1 MGQMDELF
9 ENLKKFIEPLKTSAS
24 MFDQISDAVTSTNNA
39 FGESRTRV
47 TEFSTSVADSVREV
61 TRLGGSAQAAGNVI
75 AEIAE
80 GSRRNMIATTETI
93 TELYATSQFLGKS
106 VSQLTDAFSKAGM
119 EASLIAER
127 TVDSISYIQSLGL
140 NAKEIMEDVVDN
152 MDMMNQFNFQDG
164 VMGLTKMAAQASM
177 LRFDMNKTAE
187 FADSVMDPEGAIKM
201 ASTFQRLGAT
211 MGTLVDPFALM
222 DASINDPGKLQ
233 DSIINM
239 AKSYAQFNEETQR
252 FEINPY
258 GLRMLK
264 EIGQETG
271 LGAENLKKAAIAAL
285 DLDTRLADINFS
297 IDASDEDKTLVAN
310 LAKRDEG
317 GEYIVKVSDEE
328 GYKKLSE
335 LSQGQFEKIVKQQED
350 APKTMEEIASR
361 QLSLS
366 ELIQNNTKATADGL
380 AAALVGQT
388 AVFRN
393 FEGVRRV
400 GEDVAG
406 AGFSAMGS
414 SQDIRKMFEGVGDDI
429 RSLVYNAAQNRDS
442 KSIDEALKA
451 IESAYEGTKDKS
463 AEMMKTFLANL
474 GDNKPKSE
482 VETMY
487 NKTVKMI
494 QDNFGM
500 SEKNVS
506 IQQNVSMNGT
516 VKFQVETSPGI
527 TRKELEDIMNSTEF
541 KNKIYQ
547 QVIESGNR
555 AIVKNQ

>member
-9 ENLKKFIEPLKTSAS
+9 ESLEKFLKPLETSKD
-24 MFDQISDAVTSTNNA
+24 MFKAIDIAVRDVNNS

-47 TEFSTSVADSVREV
+47 TEFSTSIADSVREV
-61 TRLGGSAQAAGNVI
+61 TRLGGSASSAGATIAA
-75 AEIAE
+75 IAE

-93 TELYATSQFLGKS
+93 TELYATSEYLGKS
-106 VSQLTDAFSKAGM
+106 VSQITDAFGKAGM

-127 TVDSISYIQSLGL
+127 TVDSISYVQSLGL
-140 NAKEIMEDVVDN
+140 NAKEIMGDVVEN

-239 AKSYAQFNEETQR
+239 AKTYAQFNEETQR

-271 LGAENLKKAAIAAL
+271 LGAENLKKAALAAL

-335 LSQGQFEKIVKQQED
+335 LSQGQFEQLVKQQED
-350 APKTMEEIASR
+350 TPKTMEEIASR
-361 QLSLS
+361 QLSVS
-366 ELIQNNTKATADGL
+366 EFIKNNTKAMADGL

-388 AVFRN
+388 SIYRN
-393 FEGVRRV
+393 VEGVRRV
-400 GEDVAG
+400 GEDVYG

-442 KSIDEALKA
+442 KSINEALNA
-451 IESAYEGTKDKS
+451 IEKAYEGTKDKS
-463 AEMMKTFLANL
+463 SEMMKTFLANL

-482 VETMY
+482 FESGY
-487 NKTVKMI
+487 NKVADAIKE
-494 QDNFGM
+494 FAGV
-500 SEKNVS
+500 SEKNVN
-506 IQQNVSMNGT
+506 IEQNVSMNGT
-516 VKFQVETSPGI
+516 VKFQVDTPSGI
-527 TRKELEDIMNSTEF
+527 SRKELEDIMNSTEF

-547 QVIESGNR
+547 QIIESGNR
-555 AIVKNQ
+555 AIVKEK

>member
-9 ENLKKFIEPLKTSAS
+9 ESLEKFLKPLETSKD
-24 MFDQISDAVTSTNNA
+24 MFKAIDIAVTDVNNS

-47 TEFSTSVADSVREV
+47 TEFSTSIADSVREV
-61 TRLGGSAQAAGNVI
+61 TRLGGSATDAGNVI
-75 AEIAE
+75 AQIAE

-93 TELYATSQFLGKS
+93 TELYAANKYLGIS
-106 VSQLTDAFSKAGM
+106 VQQLTESFSKAGM

-239 AKSYAQFNEETQR
+239 AKTYAQFNEETQR

-335 LSQGQFEKIVKQQED
+335 LSQGQFEQLVKQQED
-350 APKTMEEIASR
+350 TPKTMEEIASR
-361 QLSLS
+361 QLSVS
-366 ELIQNNTKATADGL
+366 EFIKNNTKAMADGL

-388 AVFRN
+388 SIYRN
-393 FEGVRRV
+393 VEGVRRV
-400 GEDVAG
+400 GEDVYG

-442 KSIDEALKA
+442 KSIDEALNA
-451 IESAYEGTKDKS
+451 IEKAYEGTKDKS
-463 AEMMKTFLANL
+463 SEMMKTFLANL

-482 VETMY
+482 FESGY
-487 NKTVKMI
+487 NKVANAIKE
-494 QDNFGM
+494 FAGV
-500 SEKNVS
+500 SEKNVN
-506 IQQNVSMNGT
+506 IEQNVSMNGT
-516 VKFQVETSPGI
+516 VKFQVDTPSGI
-527 TRKELEDIMNSTEF
+527 SRKELEDIMNSTEF

-547 QVIESGNR
+547 QIIESGNR
-555 AIVKNQ
+555 AIVKEK

>member
-1 MGQMDELF
+1 
-9 ENLKKFIEPLKTSAS
+9 
-24 MFDQISDAVTSTNNA
+24 
-39 FGESRTRV
+39 
-47 TEFSTSVADSVREV
+47 
-61 TRLGGSAQAAGNVI
+61 
-75 AEIAE
+75 
-80 GSRRNMIATTETI
+80 
-93 TELYATSQFLGKS
+93 
-106 VSQLTDAFSKAGM
+106 
-119 EASLIAER
+119 
-127 TVDSISYIQSLGL
+127 
-140 NAKEIMEDVVDN
+140 
-152 MDMMNQFNFQDG
+152 
-164 VMGLTKMAAQASM
+164 
-177 LRFDMNKTAE
+177 
-187 FADSVMDPEGAIKM
+187 
-201 ASTFQRLGAT
+201 
-211 MGTLVDPFALM
+211 M

-239 AKSYAQFNEETQR
+239 AKTYAQFNEETQR

-271 LGAENLKKAAIAAL
+271 LGADNLKKAALAAL

-335 LSQGQFEKIVKQQED
+335 LSQGQFEKLVKQQED
-350 APKTMEEIASR
+350 TPKTMEEIALK
-361 QLSLS
+361 QLDLDT
-366 ELIQNNTKATADGL
+366 LINQNVKAMADGL

-388 AVFRN
+388 SVFRTA
-393 FEGVRRV
+393 EGVRNV
-400 GEDVAG
+400 AEDVQG
-406 AGFSAMGS
+406 AAFSAMGS

-429 RSLVYNAAQNRDS
+429 RTLVYEAAQNRDA
-442 KSIDEALKA
+442 KSIDSALSA

-482 VETMY
+482 IESGY
-487 NKTVKMI
+487 NKIVNSMKEFAGVK
-494 QDNFGM
+494 D
-500 SEKNVS
+500 KN
-506 IQQNVSMNGT
+506 INIEQNVSMNGT
-516 VKFQVETSPGI
+516 VKFQVETSPGM
-527 TRKELEDIMNSTEF
+527 TRKEFEDILNSTEF

-555 AIVKNQ
+555 AIVKEK

>member
-9 ENLKKFIEPLKTSAS
+9 ENLEKFLKPLKTSAS
-24 MFDQISDAVTSTNNA
+24 IFDQISGAVTATNNA

-47 TEFSTSVADSVREV
+47 TEFSTSIADSVMEI
-61 TRLGGSAQAAGNVI
+61 TRLGGSASDAGIVI
-75 AEIAE
+75 AQIAE
-80 GSRRNMIATTETI
+80 GSRRNMVATTETI
-93 TELYATSQFLGKS
+93 TELYAANKYLGIS
-106 VSQLTDAFSKAGM
+106 VQQLTESFSKAGM

-239 AKSYAQFNEETQR
+239 AKTYAQFNEETQR

-335 LSQGQFEKIVKQQED
+335 LSQGQFEKLVKQQED
-350 APKTMEEIASR
+350 TPKTMEEIASR
-361 QLSLS
+361 QLSFS
-366 ELIQNNTKATADGL
+366 ELIENNTKATADGL

-400 GEDVAG
+400 GEDVYD

-429 RSLVYNAAQNRDS
+429 RSLVYEAAQNRDA
-442 KSIDEALKA
+442 KSIDSALSA
-451 IESAYEGTKDKS
+451 IEKAYEGTKDKS

-482 VETMY
+482 IETMY
-487 NKTVKMI
+487 NKTVNMMK
-494 QDNFGM
+494 DAVGLN
-500 SEKNVS
+500 EKN
-506 IQQNVSMNGT
+506 INIEQNVSMNGT
-516 VKFQVETSPGI
+516 VKFQVDTPSGI
-527 TRKELEDIMNSTEF
+527 SRKELEDIMNSTEF

-547 QVIESGNR
+547 QIIESGNR
-555 AIVKNQ
+555 AIVKEK

>member
-9 ENLKKFIEPLKTSAS
+9 ENLEKFLKPLKTSAS
-24 MFDQISDAVTSTNNA
+24 IFDQISGAVTETNKA

-47 TEFSTSVADSVREV
+47 TEFSTSIADSVMEI
-61 TRLGGSAQAAGNVI
+61 TRLGGTAADAGNVI
-75 AEIAE
+75 AQVAE

-93 TELYATSQFLGKS
+93 TELYATSEFLGKT

-127 TVDSISYIQSLGL
+127 TVDSVSYVQSLGL
-140 NAKEIMEDVVDN
+140 NAKEIMGDVVDN
-152 MDMMNQFNFQDG
+152 MDMMNQFNFQNG

-239 AKSYAQFNEETQR
+239 AKTYAQFNEETQR

-335 LSQGQFEKIVKQQED
+335 LSQGQFEKLVKQQED
-350 APKTMEEIASR
+350 TPKTMEEIASR
-361 QLSLS
+361 QLSFS
-366 ELIQNNTKATADGL
+366 ELIENNTKATADGL

-400 GEDVAG
+400 GEDVYD

-429 RSLVYNAAQNRDS
+429 RSLVYEAAQNRDA
-442 KSIDEALKA
+442 KSIDSALSA
-451 IESAYEGTKDKS
+451 IEKAYEGTKDKS
-463 AEMMKTFLANL
+463 AEMMRTFLANL

-482 VETMY
+482 IETMY
-487 NKTVKMI
+487 NKTVNMI
-494 QDNFGM
+494 KDTVGIK
-500 SEKNVS
+500 EKN
-506 IQQNVSMNGT
+506 INIEQNVSMNGT
-516 VKFQVETSPGI
+516 VKFQVDTPSGI
-527 TRKELEDIMNSTEF
+527 SRKELEDIMNSTEF

-547 QVIESGNR
+547 QIIESGNR
-555 AIVKNQ
+555 AIVKEK

>member
-9 ENLKKFIEPLKTSAS
+9 ENLEKFFKPLKTSADI
-24 MFDQISDAVTSTNNA
+24 FNQIGDAVTTTNNA

-61 TRLGGSAQAAGNVI
+61 TRLGGTAADAGRVI
-75 AEIAE
+75 AQVAE

-93 TELYATSQFLGKS
+93 TELYAAGKYLDTE
-106 VSQLTDAFSKAGM
+106 VQNLTESFGKAGM

-140 NAKEIMEDVVDN
+140 NAREIMKDVVEN
-152 MDMMNQFNFQDG
+152 MDMMNRFNFQDG

-177 LRFDMNKTAE
+177 LRYDMNKTAE

-201 ASTFQRLGAT
+201 ASTFQRLGVT

-239 AKSYAQFNEETQR
+239 AKTYAQFNEETQR

-285 DLDTRLADINFS
+285 DLDTRLADISFS

-335 LSQGQFEKIVKQQED
+335 LSQGQFEKLVKQQED
-350 APKTMEEIASR
+350 TPKTMEEIALK
-361 QLSLS
+361 QLSFD
-366 ELIQNNTKATADGL
+366 ELQTNYLKSMADGL
-380 AAALVGQT
+380 AASLVGQT
-388 AVFRN
+388 SVFRN
-393 FEGVRRV
+393 LEGFRRV
-400 GEDVAG
+400 GEDVQG
-406 AGFSAMGS
+406 ASFSAMGS

-429 RSLVYNAAQNRDS
+429 RSLVYNAAQKKDA
-442 KSIDEALKA
+442 KSIDEALSA

-482 VETMY
+482 IEGMY
-487 NKTVKMI
+487 NKTIKMI
-494 QDNFGM
+494 QDSVGLK
-500 SEKNVS
+500 EKNVK
-506 IQQNVSMNGT
+506 IQQDVSMNGT
-516 VKFQVETSPGI
+516 VKFQVETSPGM
-527 TRKELEDIMNSTEF
+527 TRKEFEDILNSTEF

>member
-1 MGQMDELF
+1 
-9 ENLKKFIEPLKTSAS
+9 
-24 MFDQISDAVTSTNNA
+24 
-39 FGESRTRV
+39 
-47 TEFSTSVADSVREV
+47 
-61 TRLGGSAQAAGNVI
+61 
-75 AEIAE
+75 
-80 GSRRNMIATTETI
+80 
-93 TELYATSQFLGKS
+93 
-106 VSQLTDAFSKAGM
+106 
-119 EASLIAER
+119 
-127 TVDSISYIQSLGL
+127 
-140 NAKEIMEDVVDN
+140 
-152 MDMMNQFNFQDG
+152 
-164 VMGLTKMAAQASM
+164 MGLTKMAAQASM
-177 LRFDMNKTAE
+177 LRYDMNKTAE

-201 ASTFQRLGAT
+201 ASTFQRLGVT

-239 AKSYAQFNEETQR
+239 AKTYAQFNEETQR

-271 LGAENLKKAAIAAL
+271 LGADNLKKAALAAL

-335 LSQGQFEKIVKQQED
+335 LSQGQFEKLVKQQED
-350 APKTMEEIASR
+350 TPKTMEEIGLK
-361 QLSLS
+361 QLSLG
-366 ELIQNNTKATADGL
+366 ELNNNYTKAMADGL

-388 AVFRN
+388 SVFRN
-393 FEGVRRV
+393 LEGFRRI
-400 GEDVAG
+400 GEDVQG
-406 AGFSAMGS
+406 ASFSAMGS

-429 RSLVYNAAQNRDS
+429 RSLVYNAAQNKDA
-442 KSIDEALKA
+442 KSIDEALSA

-482 VETMY
+482 LEGMY
-487 NKTVKMI
+487 NKTIKMI
-494 QDNFGM
+494 QDSVGLN
-500 SEKNVS
+500 EKNVK
-506 IQQNVSMNGT
+506 IQQDVSMNGT
-516 VKFQVETSPGI
+516 VKFQVETSPGM
-527 TRKELEDIMNSTEF
+527 TRKEFEDILNSTEF

>member
-1 MGQMDELF
+1 MDELF
-9 ENLKKFIEPLKTSAS
+9 ENLEKFLKPLKTSVG
-24 MFDQISDAVTSTNNA
+24 MFNAIDTAVRDTNNA
-39 FGESRTRV
+39 LGESRTRV
-47 TEFSTSVADSVREV
+47 TEFSTSIADSVREV
-61 TRLGGSAQAAGNVI
+61 TRLGGTAADAGNVI
-75 AEIAE
+75 AQVAE
-80 GSRRNMIATTETI
+80 GSKRNMIATTETI
-93 TELYATSQFLGKS
+93 TELYAASKYLGIE
-106 VSQLTDAFSKAGM
+106 VQNLTESFGKAGM

-152 MDMMNQFNFQDG
+152 MDMMNRFNFQDG

-239 AKSYAQFNEETQR
+239 AKTYAQFNEETQR

-271 LGAENLKKAAIAAL
+271 LGADNLKKAALAAL

-335 LSQGQFEKIVKQQED
+335 LSQGQFEKLVKQQED
-350 APKTMEEIASR
+350 TPKTMEEIALK
-361 QLSLS
+361 QLDLDT
-366 ELIQNNTKATADGL
+366 LINQNVKAMADGL

-388 AVFRN
+388 SVFRTA
-393 FEGVRRV
+393 EGVRNV
-400 GEDVAG
+400 AEDVQG
-406 AGFSAMGS
+406 AAFSAMGS

-429 RSLVYNAAQNRDS
+429 RTLVYEAAQNRDA
-442 KSIDEALKA
+442 KSIDSALSA

-482 VETMY
+482 IESGY
-487 NKTVKMI
+487 NKIVNSMKEFAGVK
-494 QDNFGM
+494 D
-500 SEKNVS
+500 KN
-506 IQQNVSMNGT
+506 INIEQNVSMNGT
-516 VKFQVETSPGI
+516 VKFQVETSPGM
-527 TRKELEDIMNSTEF
+527 TRKEFEDILNSTEF

-555 AIVKNQ
+555 AIVKEK

>member
-9 ENLKKFIEPLKTSAS
+9 DNLKKFIEPLKTSAS
-24 MFDQISDAVTSTNNA
+24 IFDQISDAVTATNNA

-47 TEFSTSVADSVREV
+47 TEFSTSIADSVREV
-61 TRLGGSAQAAGNVI
+61 TRLGGSAQDVGNVI
-75 AEIAE
+75 ADIAE

-93 TELYATSQFLGKS
+93 TELYAANQFLGKS

-119 EASLIAER
+119 EASLIGER

-140 NAKEIMEDVVDN
+140 NAKEIMGDVVDN

-335 LSQGQFEKIVKQQED
+335 LSQGQFEKLVKQQED
-350 APKTMEEIASR
+350 TPKTMEEIASR

-429 RSLVYNAAQNRDS
+429 RSLVYNAAQNRDA
-442 KSIDEALKA
+442 KSIDDALKA
-451 IESAYEGTKDKS
+451 IESAYDGTKDKS

-487 NKTVKMI
+487 NKTIKMI
-494 QDNFGM
+494 QDSVGM
-500 SEKNVS
+500 KEKNVS
-506 IQQNVSMNGT
+506 IEQNVSMNGT

>member
-1 MGQMDELF
+1 
-9 ENLKKFIEPLKTSAS
+9 
-24 MFDQISDAVTSTNNA
+24 
-39 FGESRTRV
+39 
-47 TEFSTSVADSVREV
+47 
-61 TRLGGSAQAAGNVI
+61 
-75 AEIAE
+75 
-80 GSRRNMIATTETI
+80 
-93 TELYATSQFLGKS
+93 
-106 VSQLTDAFSKAGM
+106 
-119 EASLIAER
+119 
-127 TVDSISYIQSLGL
+127 
-140 NAKEIMEDVVDN
+140 
-152 MDMMNQFNFQDG
+152 
-164 VMGLTKMAAQASM
+164 
-177 LRFDMNKTAE
+177 
-187 FADSVMDPEGAIKM
+187 
-201 ASTFQRLGAT
+201 
-211 MGTLVDPFALM
+211 
-222 DASINDPGKLQ
+222 
-233 DSIINM
+233 
-239 AKSYAQFNEETQR
+239 
-252 FEINPY
+252 
-258 GLRMLK
+258 MLK

>member
-9 ENLKKFIEPLKTSAS
+9 ESLEKFLKPLETSKD
-24 MFDQISDAVTSTNNA
+24 MFKAIDIAVRDVNNS

-47 TEFSTSVADSVREV
+47 TEFSTSIADSVREV
-61 TRLGGSAQAAGNVI
+61 TRLGGSASSAGATIAA
-75 AEIAE
+75 IAE

-93 TELYATSQFLGKS
+93 TELYAAGEYLGKS
-106 VSQLTDAFSKAGM
+106 VSQITDAFGKAGM

-127 TVDSISYIQSLGL
+127 TVDSISYVQSLGL
-140 NAKEIMEDVVDN
+140 NAKEIMGDVVEN

-201 ASTFQRLGAT
+201 ASTFQRLGVT

-222 DASINDPGKLQ
+222 DAFINDAGKLQ

-239 AKSYAQFNEETQR
+239 AKTYAQFNEETQR

-271 LGAENLKKAAIAAL
+271 LGAENLKKAALAAL

-335 LSQGQFEKIVKQQED
+335 LSQGQFEQLVKQQED
-350 APKTMEEIASR
+350 TPKTMEEIASR
-361 QLSLS
+361 QLSVS
-366 ELIQNNTKATADGL
+366 EFIKNNTKAMADGL

-388 AVFRN
+388 SIYRN
-393 FEGVRRV
+393 VEGVRRV
-400 GEDVAG
+400 GEDVYG

-442 KSIDEALKA
+442 KSIDEALNA
-451 IESAYEGTKDKS
+451 IEKAYEGTKDKS
-463 AEMMKTFLANL
+463 SEMMKTFLANL

-482 VETMY
+482 FESGY
-487 NKTVKMI
+487 NKVADAIKE
-494 QDNFGM
+494 FAGV
-500 SEKNVS
+500 SEKNVN
-506 IQQNVSMNGT
+506 IEQNVSMNGT
-516 VKFQVETSPGI
+516 VKFQVDTPSGI
-527 TRKELEDIMNSTEF
+527 SRKELEDIMNSTEF

-547 QVIESGNR
+547 QIIESGNR
-555 AIVKNQ
+555 AIVKEK

>member
-9 ENLKKFIEPLKTSAS
+9 ESLEKFLKPLETSKD
-24 MFDQISDAVTSTNNA
+24 MFKAIDIAVRDVNNS

-47 TEFSTSVADSVREV
+47 TEFSTSIADSVREV
-61 TRLGGSAQAAGNVI
+61 TRLGGSASSAGATIAA
-75 AEIAE
+75 IAE

-93 TELYATSQFLGKS
+93 TELYATSEYLGKS
-106 VSQLTDAFSKAGM
+106 VSQITDAFGKAGM

-127 TVDSISYIQSLGL
+127 TVDSISYVQSLGL
-140 NAKEIMEDVVDN
+140 NAKEIMGDVVEN

-239 AKSYAQFNEETQR
+239 AKTYAQFNEETQR

-271 LGAENLKKAAIAAL
+271 LGAENLKKAALAAL

-335 LSQGQFEKIVKQQED
+335 LSQGQFEQLVKQQED
-350 APKTMEEIASR
+350 TPKTMEEIASR
-361 QLSLS
+361 QLSVS
-366 ELIQNNTKATADGL
+366 QFIENNTKAMADGL

-388 AVFRN
+388 SIYRN
-393 FEGVRRV
+393 VEGVRRV
-400 GEDVAG
+400 GEDVYG

-442 KSIDEALKA
+442 KSINEALNA
-451 IESAYEGTKDKS
+451 IEKAYEGTKDKS
-463 AEMMKTFLANL
+463 SEMMKTFLANL

-482 VETMY
+482 FESGY
-487 NKTVKMI
+487 NKVADAIKE
-494 QDNFGM
+494 FAGV
-500 SEKNVS
+500 SEKNVN
-506 IQQNVSMNGT
+506 IEQNVSMNGT
-516 VKFQVETSPGI
+516 VKFQVDTPSGI
-527 TRKELEDIMNSTEF
+527 SRKELEDIMNSTEF

-547 QVIESGNR
+547 QIIESGNR
-555 AIVKNQ
+555 AIVKEK

>member
-9 ENLKKFIEPLKTSAS
+9 ESLEKFLKPLETSKD
-24 MFDQISDAVTSTNNA
+24 MFKAIDIAVRDVNNS

-47 TEFSTSVADSVREV
+47 TEFSTSIADSVREV
-61 TRLGGSAQAAGNVI
+61 TRLGGSASSAGATIAA
-75 AEIAE
+75 IAE

-93 TELYATSQFLGKS
+93 TELYAAGEYLGKS
-106 VSQLTDAFSKAGM
+106 VSQITDAFGKAGM

-127 TVDSISYIQSLGL
+127 TVDSISYVQSLGL
-140 NAKEIMEDVVDN
+140 NAKEIMGDVVEN

-201 ASTFQRLGAT
+201 ASTFQRLGVT

-239 AKSYAQFNEETQR
+239 AKTYAQFNEETQR

-271 LGAENLKKAAIAAL
+271 LGAENLKKAALAAL

-335 LSQGQFEKIVKQQED
+335 LSQGQFEQLVKQQED
-350 APKTMEEIASR
+350 TPKTMEEIASR
-361 QLSLS
+361 QLSVS
-366 ELIQNNTKATADGL
+366 EFIKNNTKAMADGL

-388 AVFRN
+388 SIYRN
-393 FEGVRRV
+393 VEGVRRV
-400 GEDVAG
+400 GEDVYG

-442 KSIDEALKA
+442 KSIDEALNA
-451 IESAYEGTKDKS
+451 IEKAYEGTKDKS
-463 AEMMKTFLANL
+463 SEMMKTFLANL

-482 VETMY
+482 FESGY
-487 NKTVKMI
+487 NKVADAIKE
-494 QDNFGM
+494 FAGV
-500 SEKNVS
+500 SEKNVN
-506 IQQNVSMNGT
+506 IEQNVSMNGT
-516 VKFQVETSPGI
+516 VKFQVDTPSGI
-527 TRKELEDIMNSTEF
+527 SRKELEDIMNSTEF

-547 QVIESGNR
+547 QIIESGNR
-555 AIVKNQ
+555 AIVKEK

>member
-9 ENLKKFIEPLKTSAS
+9 ESLEKFLKPLETSKD
-24 MFDQISDAVTSTNNA
+24 MFKAIDIAVRDVNNS

-47 TEFSTSVADSVREV
+47 TEFSTSIADSVREV
-61 TRLGGSAQAAGNVI
+61 TRLGGSASSAGATIAA
-75 AEIAE
+75 IAE

-93 TELYATSQFLGKS
+93 TELYATSEYLGKS
-106 VSQLTDAFSKAGM
+106 VSQITDAFGKAGM

-127 TVDSISYIQSLGL
+127 TVDSISYVQSLGL
-140 NAKEIMEDVVDN
+140 NAKEIMGDVVEN

-239 AKSYAQFNEETQR
+239 AKTYAQFNEETQR

-271 LGAENLKKAAIAAL
+271 LGAENLKKAALAAL

-335 LSQGQFEKIVKQQED
+335 LSQGQFEQLVKQQED
-350 APKTMEEIASR
+350 TPKTMEEIASR
-361 QLSLS
+361 QLSVS
-366 ELIQNNTKATADGL
+366 EFIENNTKAMADGL

-388 AVFRN
+388 SIYRN
-393 FEGVRRV
+393 VEGVRRV
-400 GEDVAG
+400 GEDVYG

-442 KSIDEALKA
+442 KSINEALNA
-451 IESAYEGTKDKS
+451 IEKAYEGTKDKS
-463 AEMMKTFLANL
+463 SEMMKTFLANL

-482 VETMY
+482 FESGY
-487 NKTVKMI
+487 NKVADAIKE
-494 QDNFGM
+494 FAGV
-500 SEKNVS
+500 SEKNVN
-506 IQQNVSMNGT
+506 IEQNVSMNGT
-516 VKFQVETSPGI
+516 VKFQVDTPSGI
-527 TRKELEDIMNSTEF
+527 SRKELEDIMNSTEF

-547 QVIESGNR
+547 QIIESGNR
-555 AIVKNQ
+555 AIVKEK